1 MIAPLLELQNIVV
14 EHARRSVLDVPCL
27 DILPNEVLAIVGPN
41 GAGKSTLL
49 RIIGLLERPSRGKV
63 LFAGR
68 PISGNSLNF
77 RRRMAF
83 VFQEP
88 LLLDT

>member
-1 MIAPLLELQNIVV
+1 MSAPLLQLQNIVV

-49 RIIGLLERPSRGKV
+49 RII
-63 LFAGR
+63 
-68 PISGNSLNF
+68 
-77 RRRMAF
+77 
-83 VFQEP
+83 
-88 LLLDT
+88 

>member
-1 MIAPLLELQNIVV
+1 MSAPLLQLQNIVV

-49 RIIGLLERPSRGKV
+49 RIIGLLERPPAPFPAAKPSAPASRGPWSWSP
-63 LFAGR
+63 R
-68 PISGNSLNF
+68 SCS
-77 RRRMAF
+77 
-83 VFQEP
+83 
-88 LLLDT
+88 